1 MIANHDDNCH
11 YDQQQVNFQ
20 SDEFTNESQD
30 IQSDDDVDSSEIQLP
45 APTILHSALFLLN
58 LKEIHKVSQTA
69 LNDITQE
76 VTQLTQW
83 GV

>member
-30 IQSDDDVDSSEIQLP
+30 IQSDDDVDSNEIQLP
-45 APTILHSALFLLN
+45 APKNFS
-58 LKEIHKVSQTA
+58 
-69 LNDITQE
+69 
-76 VTQLTQW
+76 
-83 GV
+83 